1 MLLLLNL
8 KIEMIDLNFSIK
20 LLGVFYF
27 VVMFFNISV
36 FLLKKLIRE
45 IIKLLFEFFVILF
58 ILVLFWNYVLLLF

>member
-58 ILVLFWNYVLLLF
+58 ILVLF